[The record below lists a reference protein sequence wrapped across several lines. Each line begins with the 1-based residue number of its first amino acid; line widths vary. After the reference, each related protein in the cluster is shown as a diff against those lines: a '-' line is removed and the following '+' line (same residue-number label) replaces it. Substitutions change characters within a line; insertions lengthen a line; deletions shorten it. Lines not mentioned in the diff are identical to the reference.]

1 MRYASPRF
9 ASLKDEIRISIAAK
23 AQVQSELISNDRH
36 GAYFAVKRPFRI
48 LTIST
53 KLISK
58 KHARK
63 RPKYSFSTEIASLG
77 IVRFLEWLKPAK

>member
-48 LTIST
+48 LTVT
-53 KLISK
+53 TELISK
-58 KHARK
+58 KQAKK

-77 IVRFLEWLKPAK
+77 IVRFLDWLNPAK